1 MGFDFHFGR
10 TALRSV
16 SPVWESEDGRQK
28 MNTLFY
34 AIGIVVF
41 VMLIVTSVKS
51 YCKRLSGGC
60 CGGGGSKAVH
70 ADRVTDRDPAH
81 YPFVYVLTL
90 DGMVCANCA
99 NTVANA
105 LNALPGVW
113 AAVELSKKQARV
125 RMKKRLSQEMLRE
138 AVRAAGPYTVLSA
151 EEVSA

>member
-1 MGFDFHFGR
+1 
-10 TALRSV
+10 
-16 SPVWESEDGRQK
+16 

-41 VMLIVTSVKS
+41 VLLVVTSVKS
-51 YCKRLSGGC
+51 YCRRLSSGC

-70 ADRVTDRDPAH
+70 ANRVTDRDPAH
-81 YPFVYVLTL
+81 YPFLTMLTL

-113 AAVELSKKQARV
+113 ANVELSEKQARV
-125 RMKKRLSQEMLRE
+125 RAKERLSQDKLRE
-138 AVRAAGPYTVLSA
+138 AVRAAGIRFGMAGRHGT
-151 EEVSA
+151 

>member
-1 MGFDFHFGR
+1 
-10 TALRSV
+10 
-16 SPVWESEDGRQK
+16 

-41 VMLIVTSVKS
+41 VLLVVTSVKS
-51 YCKRLSGGC
+51 YCRRLSSGC

-70 ADRVTDRDPAH
+70 ANRVTDRDPAH

-138 AVRAAGPYTVLSA
+138 AVRAAGPYTVLTA

>member
-1 MGFDFHFGR
+1 
-10 TALRSV
+10 
-16 SPVWESEDGRQK
+16 

-41 VMLIVTSVKS
+41 VLLVVTSVKS
-51 YCKRLSGGC
+51 YCRRLSSGC

-113 AAVELSKKQARV
+113 ATVDLGEKKATV
-125 RMKKRLSQEMLRE
+125 RMKKQLDPDTLCE
-138 AVRAAGPYTVLSA
+138 AVRAAGPYIVIH
-151 EEVSA
+151 VS